1 MEVIG
6 VELTLVDQAGETV
19 VDAELHG
26 DRVLVTNADVARA
39 TGWVR
44 KPEGMCRD
52 EVCVPLRDASRH
64 TDDRVD
70 LTAFAEALQRP
81 LAVDGDE
88 HVAFLGSAAQ
98 DRAEQLT
105 SQRAPDFAL
114 PDLDGRMHTL
124 SAQRGK
130 KVLLVAYASW

>member
-1 MEVIG
+1 LEVTG
-6 VELTLVDQAGETV
+6 VELTLVELGGEAV
-19 VDAELHG
+19 VDAELQG
-26 DRVLVTNADVARA
+26 DRVLVANADVARA

-52 EVCVPLRDASRH
+52 DTCVPLRDATH
-64 TDDRVD
+64 TDERVD
-70 LTAFAEALQRP
+70 LAAFAQALQRP
-81 LAVDGDE
+81 LAVDAE
-88 HVAFLGSAAQ
+88 EQVAFLGSAAAT
-98 DRAEQLT
+98 RAEQLA

-124 SAQRGK
+124 TAQRGK

>member
-1 MEVIG
+1 M
-6 VELTLVDQAGETV
+6 ELTLVDQAGETV